1 MKTNSSRSCGN
12 LAFTRLDL
20 AMVLAALGLLSGIA
34 WPVLAGNKQR
44 SEQVSCLGNLRQ
56 IGRAVQLWGNDHE
69 DRTPWFTPVVDGG
82 TRESPDPLKNSAFF
96 QMGALSNELVTPKM
110 LVCPSD
116 VGVGAPRKMAS
127 NFSAADPNGGFFT
140 LGYRNASL
148 SYTIDLHSYF
158 WLPRYVLSG
167 DRNIRWDNVGVTCV
181 LGVGGATMAD
191 GSPHYVDIYWTNSI
205 HGETGNILYT
215 DGSVEQLSTTG
226 LRRAIGSPY
235 PDDNCVYHFMSP

>member
-1 MKTNSSRSCGN
+1 MKMILNRTSSET
-12 LAFTRLDL
+12 AFTRLDL

-44 SEQVSCLGNLRQ
+44 SEQVSCVGNLRQ
-56 IGRAVQLWGNDHE
+56 VGRAVQLWGNDHE
-69 DRTPWFTPVVDGG
+69 DRTPWFTPVVEGG
-82 TRESPDPLKNSAFF
+82 TRRSMDPLKNNAFF
-96 QMGALSNELVTPKM
+96 QIGALSNELVTPKM

-127 NFSAADPNGGFFT
+127 NFSATDPNGGFFT
-140 LGYRNASL
+140 LGYHNAAL
-148 SYTIDLHSYF
+148 SYVIDLHSYF

-167 DRNIRWDNVGVTCV
+167 DRNIQWDSANANCA
-181 LGVGGATMAD
+181 LGVSGATMAN
-191 GSPHYVDIYWTNSI
+191 GSPHQVDIYWTNAI

-235 PDDNCVYHFMSP
+235 LDDNCVYHFMNP

>member
-1 MKTNSSRSCGN
+1 MKTDSSRSCGD

-56 IGRAVQLWGNDHE
+56 IGRAVQLWGSDHD
-69 DRTPWFTPVVDGG
+69 DRTPWFTPVIDGG
-82 TRESPDPLKNSAFF
+82 TRESPDPLKNAAFF
-96 QMGALSNELVTPKM
+96 QMGALSNDLVTPKM

-140 LGYRNASL
+140 LGYHNAAL
-148 SYTIDLHSYF
+148 SYIIDLHSYF
-158 WLPRYVLSG
+158 WLPRYILSG
-167 DRNIRWDNVGVTCV
+167 DRNIRWDNPNALCA
-181 LGVGGATMAD
+181 LGFSGTTLAN
-191 GSPHYVDIYWTNSI
+191 GSPVQADIYWTNAI

-215 DGSVEQLSTTG
+215 DGSVEHLSTGG
-226 LRRAIGSPY
+226 LLRAIGSPY
-235 PDDNCVYHFMSP
+235 PNDNCTYHFLNP